1 MSQAKPLHHIER
13 VRNYA
18 SQNSLEAPNY
28 VTLEGLTPRQRRRVN
43 HKLHEKMRET
53 SRHGRLRRRFDRKD
67 NRQVKAEARKAFELT
82 RFPLDRAR
90 GKR

>member
-1 MSQAKPLHHIER
+1 VSQAKPLHHIER
-13 VRNYA
+13 VGNYA
-18 SQNSLEAPNY
+18 SQNSQVPNY
-28 VTLEGLTPRQRRRVN
+28 VTLEGLTPRQRRRAN
-43 HKLHEKMRET
+43 HKLREKMRET

-82 RFPLDRAR
+82 RFLLDRAR